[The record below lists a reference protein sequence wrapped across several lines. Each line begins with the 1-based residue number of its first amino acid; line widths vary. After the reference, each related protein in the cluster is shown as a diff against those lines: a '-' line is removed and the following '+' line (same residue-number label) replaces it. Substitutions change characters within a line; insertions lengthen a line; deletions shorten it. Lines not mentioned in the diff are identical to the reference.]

1 MVIIKRVLKFFAI
14 FFLVIIVLWCGAVA
28 LILTPDFL
36 TPRLAE
42 IGQQSVKSEFSVKK
56 VDLSLFRRF
65 PNVTLRIDSLRITQT
80 KDSVNDLLFAREC
93 RVAVNPVAL
102 LFKKVVVNHLSLR
115 DAQIYVYVD
124 SLHGPLKTFNIHE
137 KQAKEKKSEDKGS
150 SSSFDIGKY
159 SLLLRRA
166 RIDSVQLIIN
176 DRTRDFYTQVDNFGI
191 DASVNLSSSVSRVK
205 LESAFSNLIV
215 WYAGDL
221 LVRKTSM
228 SLDTRLLL
236 DRDSMKLNFHKADV
250 HLNGIDLTS
259 TGELRKDTLT
269 GNVKVDITASLNT
282 PSLAEFLD
290 LVPKSIVNEKD
301 KISTQGSVNLDM
313 QIKGEYGED
322 VLPIVSAEIK
332 IDDAKAKY
340 ESRPLSL
347 ESVSCDA
354 YMFVDFNNPES
365 SYADVKRFYV
375 NTSDIIDL
383 DVSGKVTSIIS
394 DPEVEMSIMSTIDFD
409 RFTEVFPLND
419 GVVCGGSNVSDI
431 KAKFAVSDI
440 MNSNYANLY
449 IDGASTFTDLAISF
463 DASKFA
469 QDSSS
474 TAYLYMKAREGNML
488 FGDRVLANND
498 SRTMRAQ
505 VSFSGLGYKAKSG
518 EFVSIKNIELT
529 GGANFD
535 RATSDINGFGIRGI
549 AENTNVGVD
558 SLFESVLERSDI
570 TIIVIPKSEQREAS
584 VSLKMLSEQIAASE
598 PTYNTDMS
606 LSTVDM
612 DIKAQREGEDWG
624 MSGTVGFSD
633 LDMHTDLFPLLIQI
647 PNTRVRVDNQ
657 VIYLTNAEMSL
668 GHSEFVATGYIQN
681 FIRKIFVDPRLA
693 LNGEL
698 SITASTLDITELM
711 ATSNQS
717 FMLMENILA
726 EDGEE
731 VIVAVAG
738 DVGVGV
744 EDAVD
749 VVAEDADVDF
759 DVADDVD
766 DKILAEEEDIEEEFA
781 GEESENGIK
790 EFIAESMGITKSDNP
805 RSDDRVASKES
816 DTLTR
821 RAPRGSMIQTN
832 SIFLVPR
839 RVSFIFDLN
848 IKNALFEDAVIENV
862 EGRAKIERGVLSLDK
877 LTLEAIGAKAEGSMV
892 YKNIDTRSSSVSLN
906 MSLNGVDINR
916 IGELMP
922 SIATAFPMLDSFE
935 GEVDFDLKA
944 SANLVDDAQ
953 IDVTTLHSAIQFK
966 GRNLVLMDSET
977 FADLSKTL
985 MFKNKD
991 RNLIDELEVYALVDQ
1006 SKIDVLPF
1014 AITIDRYSAIVG
1026 GSQTVDIESFEVDY
1040 NYNISIL
1047 KSPLPFKAGVD
1058 VSGNLTDFKFKVTS
1072 AKLKN
1077 TNFDK
1082 QRALYE
1088 EYRDSIK

>member
-1 MVIIKRVLKFFAI
+1 
-14 FFLVIIVLWCGAVA
+14 
-28 LILTPDFL
+28 
-36 TPRLAE
+36 
-42 IGQQSVKSEFSVKK
+42 
-56 VDLSLFRRF
+56 
-65 PNVTLRIDSLRITQT
+65 
-80 KDSVNDLLFAREC
+80 
-93 RVAVNPVAL
+93 
-102 LFKKVVVNHLSLR
+102 
-115 DAQIYVYVD
+115 YVYVD

-137 KQAKEKKSEDKGS
+137 KEEKEEKDEEKES
-150 SSSFDIGKY
+150 SSSFDIGEY

-176 DRTRDFYTQVDNFGI
+176 DRTKDFYTQVDNFGV

-228 SLDTRLLL
+228 SLDTRLLF

-250 HLNGIDLTS
+250 RLNGIDLTS
-259 TGELRKDTLT
+259 TGELRQDTLT
-269 GNVKVDITASLNT
+269 GNIKVDITASMST

-290 LVPKSIVNEKD
+290 LVPKSIVSEKD
-301 KISTQGSVNLDM
+301 KISTQGSVDLDM
-313 QIKGEYGED
+313 QIKGEYGEG

-354 YMFVDFNNPES
+354 YMFFDLNNPES
-365 SYADVKRFYV
+365 SYADIKRFYV

-383 DVSGKVTSIIS
+383 DVSGKMTSILS

-409 RFTEVFPLND
+409 RFTEVFPLNE

-463 DASKFA
+463 DASKFV

-488 FGDRVLANND
+488 FGDRVLTNND

-505 VSFSGLGYKAKSG
+505 VNFSGLGYKAKSG

-535 RATSDINGFGIRGI
+535 RVTSEMNGFGVRGI
-549 AENTNVGVD
+549 AENTNIGVD

-570 TIIVIPKSEQREAS
+570 TIIVVPKSDHREAS
-584 VSLKMLSEQIAASE
+584 ATLKVLSEQIAASE
-598 PTYNTDMS
+598 PTYNTNMS

-633 LDMHTDLFPLLIQI
+633 LEMHTDLFPLLIQI
-647 PNTRVRVDNQ
+647 PNTSVRVDNRI
-657 VIYLTNAEMSL
+657 IYLTNAEMSL
-668 GHSEFVATGYIQN
+668 GNSEFVATGYIQN

-698 SITASTLDITELM
+698 SIVASTLDITELM
-711 ATSNQS
+711 EASNNS
-717 FMLMENILA
+717 FMLMENLL
-726 EDGEE
+726 EEEGEE
-731 VIVAVAG
+731 DLLAVAQ
-738 DVGVGV
+738 GVV
-744 EDAVD
+744 AQD
-749 VVAEDADVDF
+749 VVAEDTDI
-759 DVADDVD
+759 VAAAESAESAESAADVD
-766 DKILAEEEDIEEEFA
+766 DKILAEEKDIEEELT

-790 EFIAESMGITKSDNP
+790 EFIAESMGTTKSDNP
-805 RSDDRVASKES
+805 RSGDRIASQGS

-877 LTLEAIGAKAEGSMV
+877 LTLEAIGAKAEGSMI
-892 YKNIDTRSSSVSLN
+892 YKNIDTRSSSVSFN

-953 IDVTTLHSAIQFK
+953 IDITTLRSAMQFK

-991 RNLIDELEVYALVDQ
+991 RNLIDELEAYALVDQ

-1040 NYNISIL
+1040 KYNVSIL

-1058 VSGNLTDFKFKVTS
+1058 ISGNLTDFGFKVTT

-1077 TNFDK
+1077 TDFDK
-1082 QRALYE
+1082 QKALYE